1 MDTNKNKSKKLTE
14 HGIIGRAVLDR
25 VSDVFKGNFNSTIKE
40 KIAQRLNKDD
50 DLQSFI
56 ADNVVQEL
64 KNITKD
70 RSSINSQLPVV
81 KKILDK
87 IYRNNEFNEW
97 VREQIDYAYSEKEKI
112 IARLQSNLQLML
124 NKMKPII
131 ETKYNQLVETTI
143 PKFVDEF
150 KKRLTEF
157 IGKKIKKK
165 HLPDFMKDV
174 KNECMNFINEQLK
187 NELDNI
193 KQTYFS
199 TNKAAP
205 IIINDTTPK
214 FGKNK
219 QYLQNDKILNP
230 STGRY
235 VKRNGK
241 IGRQLLKGNVPKNTK
256 TTKNSKETKRI
267 KNKKNSRK
275 NKK

>member
-1 MDTNKNKSKKLTE
+1 MDANKNKSKKLTE

-40 KIAQRLNKDD
+40 KIAQRLNEDE

-64 KNITKD
+64 KNITKE
-70 RSSINSQLPVV
+70 RSSIDSQLPVV
-81 KKILDK
+81 KKILNK
-87 IYRNNEFNEW
+87 IYQNNEFKEW
-97 VREQIDYAYSEKEKI
+97 VKEQIDYAYTEKDKI

-157 IGKKIKKK
+157 IGKKIKTK

-205 IIINDTTPK
+205 IIINDSVPK

-241 IGRQLLKGNVPKNTK
+241 IGRQLLKGNVPNKIK
-256 TTKNSKETKRI
+256 KNSKETKRI
-267 KNKKNSRK
+267 KNKKNPRN

>member
-1 MDTNKNKSKKLTE
+1 MDTNKNKPKKLTE
-14 HGIIGRAVLDR
+14 HGIIRRAVLDR

-40 KIAQRLNKDD
+40 KIAQRLNEDD

-64 KNITKD
+64 KNLTKD
-70 RSSINSQLPVV
+70 RSSIDSQLPVV
-81 KKILDK
+81 KKILNK

-112 IARLQSNLQLML
+112 IARLQSNLRSML

-157 IGKKIKKK
+157 IGEKLKTENI
-165 HLPDFMKDV
+165 PDFMKDV
-174 KNECMNFINEQLK
+174 EIECMNFINEQLK
-187 NELDNI
+187 EELDNI

-199 TNKAAP
+199 TNKTAP
-205 IIINDTTPK
+205 IIINDAVPK

-219 QYLQNDKILNP
+219 QYLQKDKILNP

-241 IGRQLLKGNVPKNTK
+241 IGRQLLKGNVPNKIK
-256 TTKNSKETKRI
+256 KNSKNSKRI
-267 KNKKNSRK
+267 KNKKNSIK
-275 NKK
+275 SKK

>member
-1 MDTNKNKSKKLTE
+1 MDANKNKSKKLTE

-40 KIAQRLNKDD
+40 KIAQRLNEDE

-70 RSSINSQLPVV
+70 RSSIDSQLPVV
-81 KKILDK
+81 KKILNK
-87 IYRNNEFNEW
+87 IYQNNEFKEW
-97 VREQIDYAYSEKEKI
+97 VKEQIDYAYSEKEKI

-157 IGKKIKKK
+157 IGKKIKTK

-187 NELDNI
+187 MNLTISNKLTFLLT
-193 KQTYFS
+193 KQH
-199 TNKAAP
+199 
-205 IIINDTTPK
+205 
-214 FGKNK
+214 
-219 QYLQNDKILNP
+219 Q
-230 STGRY
+230 
-235 VKRNGK
+235 
-241 IGRQLLKGNVPKNTK
+241 
-256 TTKNSKETKRI
+256 
-267 KNKKNSRK
+267 
-275 NKK
+275 